1 MPMSEQP
8 GGDDSRRAGS
18 GAAADRRPTLLEV
31 ARRAGVSR
39 ATASLVIRNASGPSA
54 LSRERVMRAA
64 AELGYR
70 PDRNAQLLR
79 RRESRLI
86 GVMFRAQDP
95 FHADLIENIYA
106 TSEGLGYDVVLSA
119 VFPTRNEESAFEA
132 LAASRCQA
140 VIAIGASETC
150 KTDFGSHLPVVEI
163 GRPPGETTFDA
174 VFTDD
179 EYGVRLAADH
189 LVSLGHQDIVHIDGG
204 DAPGAAERRT
214 GYLDAMAGHGLDRW
228 TRVLAGDYTEL
239 SGAAAARQLLAGE
252 QLPTA
257 VIAGNDQCAV
267 GVLDELRRAG
277 VDIPGDV
284 SVVGY
289 DDSRLARLAH
299 VDLTTVRQDVEQLAR
314 LAVEAAVGR
323 IDDGRDPNPPRAF
336 RLPPHLVIRGSTGPV
351 RQA

>member
-1 MPMSEQP
+1 MSDPRE
-8 GGDDSRRAGS
+8 RANSHPAVS
-18 GAAADRRPTLLEV
+18 GAVTERRPTLLEV

-54 LSRERVMRAA
+54 RSRELVLLAA

-79 RRESRLI
+79 RRDSRLI
-86 GVMFRAQDP
+86 GVMFWAQDP
-95 FHADLIENIYA
+95 FHADLIEKIYA
-106 TSEGLGYDVVLSA
+106 TSEEIGYDVVLSA
-119 VFPTRNEESAFEA
+119 VFPTRTEESAFET

-140 VIAIGASETC
+140 VIAIGASEAC
-150 KTDFGSHLPVVEI
+150 NTDFGSHLPVVEI
-163 GRPPGETTFDA
+163 GRPPDETSFDA

-179 EYGVRLAADH
+179 ECGVRLAVDH
-189 LVSLGHQDIVHIDGG
+189 LVSLGHHDIVHIDGG
-204 DAPGAAERRT
+204 HAPGAAERRA
-214 GYLDAMAGHGLDRW
+214 GYLDAMHSHGLDRW

-252 QLPTA
+252 KLPTA
-257 VIAGNDQCAV
+257 VIAGNDQSAV
-267 GVLDELRRAG
+267 GVLDELKRAG

-314 LAVEAAVGR
+314 LALEAAVER
-323 IDDGRDPNPPRAF
+323 IDGGRDPEPPRAF
-336 RLPPHLVIRGSTGPV
+336 QLPPHLVIRGSTGPV
-351 RQA
+351 S